1 VKKILISAAAAALA
15 TAILFHLSVP
25 PPAEAQRR
33 EYQQLARDVDA
44 LTVGFRDMQRSMDER
59 HAVLKTLVEQSLD
72 AINRLSLTMGALDRS
87 VQDVQA
93 NTGARMDT
101 LATQVQALADNLEEV
116 KVRMGRLQQQM
127 ADTQSTLQSL
137 DARVAGGAPI
147 AAGDGATSPGA
158 PAGGPPAP
166 AEVLYS
172 NALRDLNSGKYD
184 LARQEFTDY
193 LRYYPDTDLA
203 SNAQFYLGEIFYAE
217 RKYREAIGEYDKV
230 LDNHPRSFKLAD
242 ARFKKAMAL
251 VELGDR
257 AGAVREFREVVR
269 RHPGTE
275 AERRARAR
283 LREMGATVS
292 Q

>member
-1 VKKILISAAAAALA
+1 VRNILISAAAAALA
-15 TAILFHLSVP
+15 TVLFIHLSAP

-44 LTVGFRDMQRSMDER
+44 LTVGQRELQRSVDEK

-72 AINRLSLTMGALDRS
+72 MTNRLTMALGGMEKS

-127 ADTQSTLQSL
+127 ADTQSVLQSL
-137 DARVAGGAPI
+137 DARVAGGAPLDLSGNGTSG
-147 AAGDGATSPGA
+147 AGAPGA
-158 PAGGPPAP
+158 PPAP
-166 AEVLYS
+166 SEVLYS

-230 LDNHPRSFKLAD
+230 LNNFPQSFKLAD
-242 ARFKKAMAL
+242 ARFKKGMAL
-251 VELGDR
+251 AELGDR
-257 AGAVREFREVVR
+257 AASVREFREVVR

>member
-15 TAILFHLSVP
+15 TALLFHLSSP

-44 LTVGFRDMQRSMDER
+44 LTVGFREIQRSMDER

-137 DARVAGGAPI
+137 DARVAGGAPLEPR
-147 AAGDGATSPGA
+147 AADATGGAT
-158 PAGGPPAP
+158 GGPPAP

-251 VELGDR
+251 AELGDR

>member
-1 VKKILISAAAAALA
+1 MKKILISAAAAALA
-15 TAILFHLSVP
+15 TALLFHLSSP

-44 LTVGFRDMQRSMDER
+44 LTVGFREIQRSMDER

-137 DARVAGGAPI
+137 DARVAGGAPLEPR
-147 AAGDGATSPGA
+147 AADATGGAT
-158 PAGGPPAP
+158 GGPPAP

-251 VELGDR
+251 AELGDR